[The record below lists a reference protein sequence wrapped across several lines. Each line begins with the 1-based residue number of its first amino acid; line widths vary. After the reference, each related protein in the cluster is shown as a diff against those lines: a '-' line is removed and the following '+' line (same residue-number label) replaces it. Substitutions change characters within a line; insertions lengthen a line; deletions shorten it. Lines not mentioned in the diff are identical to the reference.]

1 MSIRVF
7 AHDANAAVDR
17 HLCTKNRAEV
27 IEMIRT
33 QQIFLLLKC
42 DDCPGI
48 FAQGMRCER
57 CGGDAGREWAVQ
69 FVTISDRTMRGQL
82 SAFLASRPDYD
93 VGEGKTAEQILD
105 LFHSTGDDSSPSI
118 TDSEMRA
125 NVGEPD
131 GPGAELTPAQI
142 LRAQTKLRAWP
153 YVGDELATRVAPVAP
168 GA

>member
-7 AHDANAAVDR
+7 AHDANTAVDR
-17 HLCTKNRAEV
+17 HLCTKNRVEV

-33 QQIFLLLKC
+33 Q
-42 DDCPGI
+42 
-48 FAQGMRCER
+48 
-57 CGGDAGREWAVQ
+57 
-69 FVTISDRTMRGQL
+69 
-82 SAFLASRPDYD
+82 
-93 VGEGKTAEQILD
+93 GKTAEQILD
-105 LFHSTGDDSSPSI
+105 FFHSTGDDSSPSI

-142 LRAQTKLRAWP
+142 LRAETKLRAWP